1 MGIILIVVV
10 IAGVWLVLSQA
21 NANGGGI
28 CGTATHTRVE
38 TPLEVLKKRY
48 ARGEIDRAEY
58 EQRRVD
64 LQ

>member
-10 IAGVWLVLSQA
+10 IAGVWFIFNQA
-21 NANGGGI
+21 NANGGGLFNT
-28 CGTATHTRVE
+28 GTQERVE

-58 EQRRVD
+58 EQRKVD

>member
-10 IAGVWLVLSQA
+10 IAGVWFIFNQA
-21 NANGGGI
+21 SANGGGLFNT
-28 CGTATHTRVE
+28 GTRVPVE

-58 EQRRVD
+58 EQRRAD

>member
-1 MGIILIVVV
+1 MGIIFVVVV
-10 IAGVWLVLSQA
+10 IAGVWFIFNQA
-21 NANGGGI
+21 HAYGGGLFNT
-28 CGTATHTRVE
+28 GTQVRVE

-58 EQRRVD
+58 EQRKAD